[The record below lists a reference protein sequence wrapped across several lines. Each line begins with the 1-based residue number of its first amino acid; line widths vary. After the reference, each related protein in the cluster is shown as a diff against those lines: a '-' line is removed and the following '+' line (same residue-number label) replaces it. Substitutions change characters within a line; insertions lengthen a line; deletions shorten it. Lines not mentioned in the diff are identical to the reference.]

1 MPHSDWLV
9 LWTPPHV
16 ISGSCMAG
24 RGAAQDCGQRPQAG
38 GEKGLLLYSLLLW
51 QVWDERGGPL
61 PRLAPRLAITEPK
74 LSPARGIVV
83 SMSFQHKINCTA
95 HQPSGSQH
103 LLAASTSS
111 QKEPPQMWWQ
121 VSQLQPELG
130 VTLQAQGAWFCHVRT
145 QCVPKRAPLQPGT
158 RDSSSRLLSYL
169 LSPEAT

>member
-1 MPHSDWLV
+1 MSSRAPAWLGEV
-9 LWTPPHV
+9 LHKTV
-16 ISGSCMAG
+16 G
-24 RGAAQDCGQRPQAG
+24 RGHR
-38 GEKGLLLYSLLLW
+38 
-51 QVWDERGGPL
+51 QVGRRACCCTPCCSGRCEMREGDRSP
-61 PRLAPRLAITEPK
+61 APRLAITEPK

-83 SMSFQHKINCTA
+83 SVSFQHKINCTA

-111 QKEPPQMWWQ
+111 QKEPPRMWWQ

-145 QCVPKRAPLQPGT
+145 QCMPERALLQPGT